1 MRTRFYPVVTAL
13 AAAAAASLSGLTGF
27 AMAASVP
34 GPAVT
39 SAGLPSGA
47 VQACPPPVTLLQ
59 EQCQVFVRSAGPR
72 RGSVAPDTSTG
83 FEATDLQA
91 AYGLTGL
98 SASNGKGET
107 VAIVDAFHDPY
118 AQSDLR
124 KYRSRMGLPGCDP
137 TTGAGCLTGL
147 NQSGGTS
154 PLPPAPPAADVG
166 WEDET
171 ALDVEMVSAICPNC
185 HIDLFQAKSADLP
198 DMATAVNSAAKVAK
212 FVSNSWSGLDFP
224 GEAAYDTR
232 YFNHPGVAIAFASG
246 DFGFGAAYPASSQLV
261 TSVGGTYLSR
271 GSTGNWTQTVWNGQL
286 TGSGSGTGAGCSSG
300 EPKPAWQNDP
310 GCANRTQNDVAAE
323 AAGPDGTFFYSSA
336 ADCGGACQAFGTSI
350 ATPIIAAV
358 YALAGNPAA
367 GTYPV
372 SYLYQDPSDLTH
384 VKSGALGGCEASRRY
399 LCNAGFSL
407 GNGYNGPTGL
417 GTPNGATLQ
426 AFTNKA
432 TGHLVSVINPGS
444 QALQAGVHRSLP
456 PIKAYDSA
464 PGQTLKYSA
473 SGLPAGLTI
482 AASTGAISGTLKTP
496 VNALVHVTVTDGT
509 ASSRVGFRIAA
520 VKSMITAYRAGT
532 GEVHLDLGGM
542 CLNDAHNSGA
552 SGAAVQV
559 WKCNGSASQIWLYLP
574 SGAPGGVGTVRIH
587 GKCLNAGGTANG
599 SKLVLHTCDG
609 HASQAWKIVGAEGEL
624 YNPVSGRCLNDP
636 GGSTKNGTQL
646 VIWDCNGTARQ
657 AWTLPA
663 SPITSGVAGKCV
675 SDPGNSASNGAA
687 IVSSA
692 CNGAAQQKFTIGLDG
707 TLRIHGKC
715 LNVKGQATTD
725 GSVVNLNT
733 CGANFPAEY
742 WALTAGGT
750 IENLQSEKCLAVP
763 ANSAINGRQLA
774 LEDCYGEPGE
784 IWAVS

>member
-1 MRTRFYPVVTAL
+1 MRTRFYLVVTAL
-13 AAAAAASLSGLTGF
+13 AAAAALSLSGLTG
-27 AMAASVP
+27 AAVAAS
-34 GPAVT
+34 GPAP
-39 SAGLPSGA
+39 GI
-47 VQACPPPVTLLQ
+47 VQACPPPVTMLQ
-59 EQCQVFVRSAGPR
+59 EQCQVLVHGAGPR
-72 RGSVAPDTSTG
+72 RASVSPDAVTG
-83 FEATDLQA
+83 FAAGDLQA
-91 AYGLTGL
+91 AYGLTSL

-107 VAIVDAFHDPY
+107 VAIVDAFHDPH
-118 AQSDLR
+118 AQSDL
-124 KYRSRMGLPGCDP
+124 KTYRAQMGLPACDT

-147 NQSGGTS
+147 NQNGGTG
-154 PLPPAPPAADVG
+154 PLPSAPSAADVG

-185 HIDLFQAKSADLP
+185 HIDLFQANSANLP

-261 TSVGGTYLSR
+261 TSVGGTYLSQ

-286 TGSGSGTGAGCSSG
+286 TGPGSGTGAGCSSG

-310 GCANRTQNDVAAE
+310 GCANRTENDVAAE
-323 AAGPDGTFFYSSA
+323 AAGPDGTYFYSSA

-367 GTYPV
+367 GTYPA

-399 LCNAGFSL
+399 LCSAGSSL

-432 TGHLVSVINPGS
+432 AGNLVSVINPGS
-444 QALQAGVHRSLP
+444 HDLRAGVHYSLP
-456 PIKAYDSA
+456 AIKASDSA
-464 PGQTLKYSA
+464 SGQALKFSA

-482 AASTGAISGTLKTP
+482 AASTGAISGTLKAP

-520 VKSMITAYRAGT
+520 VKSLITAYRAGT

-542 CLNDAHNSGA
+542 CMNDAGNSGA

-559 WKCNGSASQIWLYLP
+559 RKCDGSASQNWLYLP

-587 GKCLNAGGTANG
+587 GKCLNAQGTANG
-599 SKLVLHTCDG
+599 SKLILYTCDG
-609 HASQAWKIVGAEGEL
+609 HASQAWEIVGSDGEL

-636 GGSTKNGTQL
+636 VVGTQL
-646 VIWDCNGTARQ
+646 VIWDCNNTARQ
-657 AWTLPA
+657 AWTLPP
-663 SPITSGVAGKCV
+663 SPITSGDAGKCV
-675 SDPGNSASNGAA
+675 SDAGNSGSNGAA

-692 CNGAAQQKFTIGLDG
+692 CDGAAQQKFTIGLDG

-742 WALTAGGT
+742 WALTADGT

-763 ANSAINGRQLA
+763 ANSAANGRQLA
-774 LEDCYGEPGE
+774 IEDCYGEPGE